1 MSLENINK
9 AKSLF
14 YEGMEYLQEN
24 NYSNAE
30 EKLLSALNLLP
41 ERLSIVGNLFTIY
54 FVSLLNGFLSE
65 LRNSIPKNKP
75 SPLTSAITLLS
86 LDNFIN
92 SFLK

>member
-30 EKLLSALNLLP
+30 EKFLSALN
-41 ERLSIVGNLFTIY
+41 
-54 FVSLLNGFLSE
+54 
-65 LRNSIPKNKP
+65 RNFY
-75 SPLTSAITLLS
+75 LH
-86 LDNFIN
+86 
-92 SFLK
+92 